1 MKDEPKYY
9 KFADLYLLRCKEESK
24 LSDEINER
32 VYSKLVKLDF
42 KLGTTPSTQL
52 FSCLCITIR
61 SDIIKV
67 QVFDLTNLL

>member
-9 KFADLYLLRCKEESK
+9 KFADLYLLRCKEESN
-24 LSDEINER
+24 EINER